1 MPEAKKKNFYYSEAE
16 VQKMLEEYKRTT
28 IVTDTRLIF
37 KDVKLEE
44 KIVIEVSKIVDAIIM
59 NYNYYVFE
67 PYDDLKQHAILACYT
82 NFLKFNK
89 AKGSSF
95 NFFSL
100 ISKISLL
107 NYTTRKKKHRNHQD
121 VEDQINLES
130 KGDFNF
136 NMFLDNLEE
145 TIFSIIDEN
154 FLGNKRNKYIK
165 IGSLLIGYLNKSKK
179 FVSKSDLYSWAR
191 SYGIKNSDVREFIK
205 DIAKYN
211 EELFSGVK

>member
-1 MPEAKKKNFYYSEAE
+1 MPEAKKKNFYYNEAE
-16 VQKMLEEYKRTT
+16 VQEMLEEYKRTT

-89 AKGSSF
+89 TKGSSF